1 MIGLKLLVILATA
14 LFASSKTIKAVAQAA
29 DIGAISDVKGAA
41 RVFRDKG
48 YNARLDFDLRL
59 MDDLRTSNGR
69 LEATFL
75 DSSVVR
81 LTEHSTLTIDEY
93 IYDPDP
99 SKSKMALNFA
109 SGTARFVTGA
119 LGRINKE
126 NIKITTPTADIA
138 IRGTDFTCT
147 VDELGRSLII
157 LLPDA
162 NGDASGEIIVT
173 TAMGSVSLNKPYEA
187 TTVNVYES
195 TPSNPVIL
203 DLTLEIID
211 NLLIVSPPKAV
222 EIQEEEATTEQAD
235 ILDFDELDID
245 FLDQEFLDTNEL
257 EFTELDINYLDVNF
271 LEDLLNIIDALAI
284 GDEQDVLAL
293 QATSVDIRGTAAGQD
308 PVTQITTLIQ
318 GQNVSL
324 RRDVSSSVR
333 LDITGAQAYTVILIQ
348 GGVSNTVTIN
358 GGGDSVI
365 VIRQGS

>member
-1 MIGLKLLVILATA
+1 MTPAAA
-14 LFASSKTIKAVAQAA
+14 LAA
-29 DIGAISDVKGAA
+29 DIGAISDVTGAA

-48 YNARLDFDLRL
+48 YNASLNFDLRL
-59 MDDLRTSNGR
+59 MDDLRTQNGR

-93 IYDPDP
+93 VYDPDP

-119 LGRINKE
+119 LGRIDKQ
-126 NIKITTPTADIA
+126 NIRITTPTADIA

-157 LLPDA
+157 LLPDL
-162 NGDASGEIIVT
+162 NGDASGEIVVT
-173 TAMGSVSLNKPYEA
+173 TALGSVALNKPYQA
-187 TTVNVYES
+187 TTVDVFES
-195 TPSNPVIL
+195 PPTKPVIL

-211 NLLIVSPPKAV
+211 NLLIVSPPKTV
-222 EIQEEEATTEQAD
+222 VQQEEEQATQQRDA
-235 ILDFDELDID
+235 LSFDELDID

-271 LEDLLNIIDALAI
+271 LEDLLDVLDALAVS
-284 GDEQDVLAL
+284 DEQDVLAL
-293 QATSVDIRGTAAGQD
+293 QATNIDIRGTGIGQD
-308 PVTQITTLIQ
+308 PVTQITTLVQ

-324 RRDVSSSVR
+324 RRNVSSNVR
-333 LDITGAQAYTVILIQ
+333 LDIDGAQAYTVILIQ
-348 GGVSNTVTIN
+348 GGVSNTITIN
-358 GGGDSVI
+358 GGSDSVI
-365 VIRQGS
+365 IIRQGQ

>member
-1 MIGLKLLVILATA
+1 MTPAAA
-14 LFASSKTIKAVAQAA
+14 LAA
-29 DIGAISDVKGAA
+29 DIGAISDVAGAA

-48 YNARLDFDLRL
+48 YNASLNFDLRL
-59 MDDLRTSNGR
+59 MDDLRTQNGR

-93 IYDPDP
+93 VYDPDP

-119 LGRINKE
+119 LGRIDKQ
-126 NIKITTPTADIA
+126 NIRITTPTADIA

-157 LLPDA
+157 LLPDL

-173 TAMGSVSLNKPYEA
+173 TALGSVALNKPYQA
-187 TTVNVYES
+187 TTVDVFES
-195 TPSNPVIL
+195 PPTKPVIL

-211 NLLIVSPPKAV
+211 NLLIVSPPKTV
-222 EIQEEEATTEQAD
+222 VQQEEEQATQQRDA
-235 ILDFDELDID
+235 LSFDALDID

-271 LEDLLNIIDALAI
+271 LEDLLDVLDALAVS
-284 GDEQDVLAL
+284 DEQDVLAL
-293 QATSVDIRGTAAGQD
+293 QATNIDIRGTGVGQD
-308 PVTQITTLIQ
+308 PVTQITTLVQ

-324 RRDVSSSVR
+324 RRNVSSNVR
-333 LDITGAQAYTVILIQ
+333 LDIDGAQAYTVILIQ
-348 GGVSNTVTIN
+348 GGVSNTITIN
-358 GGGDSVI
+358 GGSDSVI
-365 VIRQGS
+365 IIRQGQ

>member
-1 MIGLKLLVILATA
+1 MTPAAA
-14 LFASSKTIKAVAQAA
+14 LAA
-29 DIGAISDVKGAA
+29 DIGAISDVAGAA

-48 YNARLDFDLRL
+48 YNASLNFDLRL
-59 MDDLRTSNGR
+59 MDDLRTQNGR

-93 IYDPDP
+93 VYDPDP

-119 LGRINKE
+119 LGRIDKQ
-126 NIKITTPTADIA
+126 NIRITTPTADIA

-157 LLPDA
+157 LLPDP
-162 NGDASGEIIVT
+162 NGDASGEIVVT
-173 TAMGSVSLNKPYEA
+173 TALGSVALNKPYQA
-187 TTVNVYES
+187 TTVDVFES
-195 TPSNPVIL
+195 PPTKPVIL

-211 NLLIVSPPKAV
+211 NLLIVSPPKTV
-222 EIQEEEATTEQAD
+222 VQQEEEQATQQRDA
-235 ILDFDELDID
+235 LSFDELDID

-271 LEDLLNIIDALAI
+271 LEDLLDVLDALAVS
-284 GDEQDVLAL
+284 DEQDVLAL
-293 QATSVDIRGTAAGQD
+293 QATNIDIRGTGVGQD
-308 PVTQITTLIQ
+308 PVTQITTLVQ

-324 RRDVSSSVR
+324 RRNVSSNVR
-333 LDITGAQAYTVILIQ
+333 LDIDGAQAYTVILIQ
-348 GGVSNTVTIN
+348 GGVSNTITIN
-358 GGGDSVI
+358 GGSDSVI
-365 VIRQGS
+365 IIRQGQ

>member
-1 MIGLKLLVILATA
+1 MTPAAA
-14 LFASSKTIKAVAQAA
+14 LAA
-29 DIGAISDVKGAA
+29 DIGAISDVAGAA

-48 YNARLDFDLRL
+48 YNASLNFDLRL
-59 MDDLRTSNGR
+59 MDDLRTQNGR

-93 IYDPDP
+93 VYDPDP

-119 LGRINKE
+119 LGRIDKQ
-126 NIKITTPTADIA
+126 NIRITTPTADIA

-157 LLPDA
+157 LLPDL
-162 NGDASGEIIVT
+162 NGDASGEIVVT
-173 TAMGSVSLNKPYEA
+173 TALGSVALNKPYQA
-187 TTVNVYES
+187 TTVDVFES
-195 TPSNPVIL
+195 PPTKPVIL

-211 NLLIVSPPKAV
+211 NLLIVSPPKTV
-222 EIQEEEATTEQAD
+222 VQQEEEQATQQRDA
-235 ILDFDELDID
+235 LSFDELDID

-271 LEDLLNIIDALAI
+271 LEDLLDVLDALAVS
-284 GDEQDVLAL
+284 DEQDVLAL
-293 QATSVDIRGTAAGQD
+293 QATNIDIRGTGVGQD
-308 PVTQITTLIQ
+308 PVTQITTLVQ

-324 RRDVSSSVR
+324 RRNVSSNVR
-333 LDITGAQAYTVILIQ
+333 LDIDGAQAYTVILIQ
-348 GGVSNTVTIN
+348 GGVSNTITIN
-358 GGGDSVI
+358 GGSDSVI
-365 VIRQGS
+365 IIRQGQ

>member
-1 MIGLKLLVILATA
+1 MTPAAA
-14 LFASSKTIKAVAQAA
+14 LAA
-29 DIGAISDVKGAA
+29 DIGAISDVAGAA

-48 YNARLDFDLRL
+48 YNASLNFDLRL
-59 MDDLRTSNGR
+59 MDDLRTQNGR

-93 IYDPDP
+93 VYDPDP

-119 LGRINKE
+119 LGRIDKQ
-126 NIKITTPTADIA
+126 NIRITTPTADIA

-157 LLPDA
+157 LLPDL

-173 TAMGSVSLNKPYEA
+173 TALGSVALNKPYQA
-187 TTVNVYES
+187 TTVDVFES
-195 TPSNPVIL
+195 PPTKPVIL

-211 NLLIVSPPKAV
+211 NLLIVSPPKTV
-222 EIQEEEATTEQAD
+222 VQQEEEQATQQRDA
-235 ILDFDELDID
+235 LSFDELDID

-271 LEDLLNIIDALAI
+271 LEDLLDVLDALAVS
-284 GDEQDVLAL
+284 DEQDVLAL
-293 QATSVDIRGTAAGQD
+293 QATNIDIRGTGVGQD
-308 PVTQITTLIQ
+308 PVTQITTLVQ

-324 RRDVSSSVR
+324 RRNVSSNVR
-333 LDITGAQAYTVILIQ
+333 LDIDGAQAYTVILIQ
-348 GGVSNTVTIN
+348 GGVSNTITIN
-358 GGGDSVI
+358 GGSDSVI
-365 VIRQGS
+365 IIRQGQ

>member
-1 MIGLKLLVILATA
+1 MTPAAA
-14 LFASSKTIKAVAQAA
+14 LAA
-29 DIGAISDVKGAA
+29 DIGAISDVAGAA

-48 YNARLDFDLRL
+48 YNASLNFDLRL
-59 MDDLRTSNGR
+59 MDDLRTQNGR

-93 IYDPDP
+93 VYDPDP

-119 LGRINKE
+119 LGRIDKQ
-126 NIKITTPTADIA
+126 NIRITTPTADIA

-157 LLPDA
+157 LLPDL
-162 NGDASGEIIVT
+162 NGDASGEIVVT
-173 TAMGSVSLNKPYEA
+173 TALGSVALNKPYQA
-187 TTVNVYES
+187 TTVDVFES
-195 TPSNPVIL
+195 PPTKPVIL

-211 NLLIVSPPKAV
+211 NLLIVSPPKTV
-222 EIQEEEATTEQAD
+222 VQQEEEQATQQRDA
-235 ILDFDELDID
+235 LSFDELDID

-271 LEDLLNIIDALAI
+271 LEDSLDVLDALAVK
-284 GDEQDVLAL
+284 DEQDVLAL
-293 QATSVDIRGTAAGQD
+293 QATNIDIRGTGVGQD
-308 PVTQITTLIQ
+308 PVTQITTLVQ

-324 RRDVSSSVR
+324 RRNVSSNVR
-333 LDITGAQAYTVILIQ
+333 LDIDGAQAYTVILIQ
-348 GGVSNTVTIN
+348 GGVSNTITIN
-358 GGGDSVI
+358 GGSDSVI
-365 VIRQGS
+365 IIRQGQ